1 LAVFGKPV
9 IPRVAVWADND
20 QIGSRVVAA
29 IPIDVMDL
37 EDFRVDAPSAA
48 LARRNGS
55 FDAPVGPDLICRLDE
70 RAASSAKTLT
80 RATRDEGGAAAGAI
94 DRRANDT
101 PGLAGARPGA
111 VRAVGV
117 AGNASKLDAT
127 TAAVHQYAWKV
138 DALWH
143 GGENITVPLNKKGRK
158 ILSSMKD
165 QYGAK
170 KGEQVFYASQN
181 KGNIT
186 GVEKKKKK

>member
-1 LAVFGKPV
+1 
-9 IPRVAVWADND
+9 
-20 QIGSRVVAA
+20 
-29 IPIDVMDL
+29 M
-37 EDFRVDAPSAA
+37 
-48 LARRNGS
+48 
-55 FDAPVGPDLICRLDE
+55 
-70 RAASSAKTLT
+70 
-80 RATRDEGGAAAGAI
+80 
-94 DRRANDT
+94 
-101 PGLAGARPGA
+101 
-111 VRAVGV
+111 
-117 AGNASKLDAT
+117 
-127 TAAVHQYAWKV
+127 